1 MVSASV
7 YDSSLNCVLT
17 FIQLIVEGWH
27 SNSNKLIFETFFLF
41 KSYKIC
47 SWTINQVLSSKYLNN
62 SNNVVRT
69 FLSFQKSSR
78 MLPLGFCDLLLFYIT
93 KWDLYFLTF
102 PKHLL
107 A

>member
-47 SWTINQVLSSKYLNN
+47 SWTILIK
-62 SNNVVRT
+62 
-69 FLSFQKSSR
+69 FSR
-78 MLPLGFCDLLLFYIT
+78 ANILIIQIM
-93 KWDLYFLTF
+93 
-102 PKHLL
+102 
-107 A
+107 